1 MIFAANEGELLPH
14 HCYNTANCMEQ
25 IGLSSEQL
33 GLAE

>member
-1 MIFAANEGELLPH
+1 MIFAANEGELQLH
-14 HCYNTANCMEQ
+14 YSYNTANCTEQ